1 MSIPKPPTIP
11 GWPGMPAD
19 PKVAVQ
25 RIAAD
30 QQGRDIVHALGA
42 ELTPILP
49 LLLNVVEVP
58 PDAYNPEAYEP
69 TRMRR
74 LTRANLNAW
83 KVRQLKVEQGGL
95 CALCGKPVDLKEAR
109 EGAVDHN
116 HDTGEVRG
124 VLHRS
129 CNAAEGKIANAA
141 GAWGAKSMQYKDI
154 VPFVEKLVAYWRKP
168 GCGVIYP
175 THKSAEESAN
185 IKRNKRNQQAK
196 ERRAAQKAQRVLR
209 DRKEAP

>member
-1 MSIPKPPTIP
+1 MSDVPKPPTIP
-11 GWPGMPAD
+11 TVPIRVTATEIAQAQDNFREVVLQPLCDKANAIVEAALEPM
-19 PKVAVQ
+19 VA
-25 RIAAD
+25 
-30 QQGRDIVHALGA
+30 
-42 ELTPILP
+42 
-49 LLLNVVEVP
+49 
-58 PDAYNPEAYEP
+58 
-69 TRMRR
+69 RMRK
-74 LTRANLNAW
+74 LTRANLNAF
-83 KVRQLKVEQGGL
+83 KVRQLQVNQGGL

-109 EGAVDHN
+109 EGAVDHD